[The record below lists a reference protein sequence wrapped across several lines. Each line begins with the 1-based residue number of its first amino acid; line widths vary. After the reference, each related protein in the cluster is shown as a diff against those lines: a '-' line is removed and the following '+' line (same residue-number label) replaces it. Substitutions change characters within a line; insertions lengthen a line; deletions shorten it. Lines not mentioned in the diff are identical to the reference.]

1 MPTRREF
8 LLHGASLLAGAAVS
22 TPLLRAQDVPGRPDA
37 DTELSG
43 TIRPIPTAT
52 GEILPDVMGITSLH
66 EHIALRQG
74 DVHWDESMAYAIREL
89 KRAKD
94 LGLRTIADV
103 GPPDDVAGIRE
114 VAQATGIN
122 IICCTGFYLLQRSQ
136 LGMKAADFLDKMLKD
151 IEHGLQGTDV
161 RPGVIKTA
169 STRMPIRPAER
180 ELFIAAARVQQRYHL
195 PICIHS
201 VSGCAEQQS
210 ILEEAG
216 ADLNHCYFS
225 HIEATFGWSGRTV
238 EQEIDYLEGVVAKG
252 STLSFNNFGNWNHTK
267 PEDLARIIQELT
279 RRGYSDRM
287 VATMDVTWS
296 FENGKLKLLWE
307 DTNVNGRDRTY
318 AYLLETA
325 VPWMNSNGIPKS
337 VTDQFIIDNP
347 RRIFTQRTA

>member
-1 MPTRREF
+1 MSTRREF
-8 LLHGASLLAGAAVS
+8 LAKGAAISGAVLS
-22 TPLLRAQDVPGRPDA
+22 SSWLCAKDEPNGAHA
-37 DTELSG
+37 DSPASDSF
-43 TIRPIPTAT
+43 RPIPTAT
-52 GEILPDVMGITSLH
+52 GEIMPGAMGITSLH

-89 KRAKD
+89 NRAKG

-114 VAQATGIN
+114 VAHATGLN

-136 LGMKAADFLDKMLKD
+136 LGMKAADFQDKMLKD

-180 ELFIAAARVQQRYHL
+180 ELFIAAARVQRKYHL
-195 PICIHS
+195 PICVHS
-201 VSGCAEQQS
+201 VSGCAEQQA

-216 ADLNHCYFS
+216 ADLKRCYFS

-238 EQEIDYLEGVVAKG
+238 DQEIDYLEGVVAKG
-252 STLSFNNFGNWNHTK
+252 SSLSFNNFGNWNHTK
-267 PEDLARIIQELT
+267 PEDLARIIHELT
-279 RRGYSDRM
+279 RRGHADRM

-296 FENGKLKLLWE
+296 FEHGKLKLLWE

-318 AYLLETA
+318 AYLLESA
-325 VPWMNSNGIPKS
+325 VPWMQANGIPKS
-337 VTDQFIIDNP
+337 VTDRFIIDNP
-347 RRIFTQRTA
+347 RRIFTQRTE